1 MALTPELREAITSSA
16 VKIAKGINYLGA
28 GTVEY
33 IFDEDQK
40 FYFLEM
46 NTRLQ
51 VEHPVTEMITGQDLV
66 EWQIKVAEG
75 EKLPL
80 DQSQITCRGHA
91 IELRIYA
98 EDPDNGFLPSIGPLN
113 KVGSAKL
120 RGVRL
125 DSGYQ
130 DGNEIGVSFD
140 PMLAKLIA
148 FADTRDK
155 AIQKVSESLK
165 DFPFIGLKTNR
176 EYLGRVLNHKV
187 FHEGRTFT
195 HFVETYKEDLAQKEP
210 SLEEIALIIAASH
223 KSNKVEANSSSPTGA
238 LSAWDELKGFR
249 NC

>member
-1 MALTPELREAITSSA
+1 M
-16 VKIAKGINYLGA
+16 
-28 GTVEY
+28 
-33 IFDEDQK
+33 
-40 FYFLEM
+40 
-46 NTRLQ
+46 
-51 VEHPVTEMITGQDLV
+51 
-66 EWQIKVAEG
+66 AEG

-80 DQSQITCRGHA
+80 TQEEITCRGHA

-98 EDPDNGFLPSIGPLN
+98 EDPDNGFLPSIGTLN

-148 FADTRDK
+148 FADTREK
-155 AIQKVSESLK
+155 AIQKASQSLN
-165 DFPFIGLKTNR
+165 DYPFVGLKTNR
-176 EYLGRVLNHKV
+176 EYLGRVLAHPV
-187 FHEGRTFT
+187 FHEGATFT
-195 HFVETYKEDLAQKEP
+195 HFVETYKEDLNPKTT
-210 SLEEIALIIAASH
+210 SLEDIARIIASSH
-223 KSNKVEANSSSPTGA
+223 QTINPTGEKKSDQG